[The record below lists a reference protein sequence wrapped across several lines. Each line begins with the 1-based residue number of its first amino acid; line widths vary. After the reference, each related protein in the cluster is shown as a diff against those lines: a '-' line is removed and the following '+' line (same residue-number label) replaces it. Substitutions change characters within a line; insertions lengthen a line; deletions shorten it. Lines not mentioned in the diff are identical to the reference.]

1 MSKPI
6 ITLSGLKLVIM
17 LGMLVV
23 IFAGVKVAADI
34 IVPFIL
40 ALFIAV
46 ILEPVVQLIE
56 RWRIPRVFAVTLLLV
71 LIVMGAVLL
80 LAYLGTSLNELAR
93 TLPQYR
99 SSLIIPLENIEP
111 WLKRIGITVSVEEVL
126 KYIDPNAAMT
136 TISTL
141 ITQLSNAMFSVF
153 LLLLTVV
160 FMLLEVPQ
168 LPAKLSQVMHRPLD
182 GMAAIQR
189 AVKAVTHYLVLKT
202 AISLIT
208 GLVVWLMLASM
219 GISFAFV
226 WGLLAFAL
234 NYIPNIGSV
243 LAAIPP
249 VAQVLVFH
257 GFYDSATVALGYL
270 LINLIFGNIIE
281 PRVMGRGLGLS
292 TLVVLLSLIFWG
304 WLLGPVGML
313 LSVPLTIIVKI
324 ALEQSESG
332 KGIAILLGDDA
343 RKIAPPS
350 PETGTNDKSA

>member
-1 MSKPI
+1 MAKPI
-6 ITLSGLKLVIM
+6 ITLNGLKIVIM
-17 LGMLVV
+17 LGMLV
-23 IFAGVKVAADI
+23 IILSGIRVAADI

-46 ILEPVVQLIE
+46 VLNPVVQRMVKL
-56 RWRIPRVFAVTLLLV
+56 RIPRVIAVSL
-71 LIVMGAVLL
+71 LIVIIVMLMVLL

-99 SSLIIPLENIEP
+99 SSLVIPLKNLEP
-111 WLKRIGITVSVEEVL
+111 WLQRAGIGVSVYELV

-136 TISTL
+136 LVTNL
-141 ITQLSNAMFSVF
+141 LAQLSNAMSSIF

-168 LPAKLSQVMHRPLD
+168 LPNKLKQMMSRPIE

-189 AVKAVTHYLVLKT
+189 AIDSVSHYLVLKT
-202 AISLIT
+202 AISIVT
-208 GLVVWLMLASM
+208 GLVAWGMLAALDVR
-219 GISFAFV
+219 FAFV

-249 VAQVLVFH
+249 IAQVLVFS
-257 GFYDSATVALGYL
+257 GLYDALVVLAGYL
-270 LINLIFGNIIE
+270 VINLVFGNILE
-281 PRVMGRGLGLS
+281 PRIMGRGLGLS
-292 TLVVLLSLIFWG
+292 TLVVFLSLIFWG

-324 ALEQSESG
+324 ALEQTNGGQS
-332 KGIAILLGDDA
+332 IAVLLSDLN
-343 RKIAPPS
+343 K
-350 PETGTNDKSA
+350 E

>member
-1 MSKPI
+1 MAKPI
-6 ITLSGLKLVIM
+6 ITLNGLKIVIM
-17 LGMLVV
+17 LGMLV
-23 IFAGVKVAADI
+23 IILSGIRVAADI

-46 ILEPVVQLIE
+46 VLNPVVQRMVKL
-56 RWRIPRVFAVTLLLV
+56 RIPRVIAVSL
-71 LIVMGAVLL
+71 LIVIIVMLMVLL

-99 SSLIIPLENIEP
+99 SSLVIPLKNLEP
-111 WLKRIGITVSVEEVL
+111 WLQRAGIGVSVDELV

-136 TISTL
+136 LVTNL
-141 ITQLSNAMFSVF
+141 LAQLSNAMSSIF

-168 LPAKLSQVMHRPLD
+168 LPNKLKQMMSRPIE

-189 AVKAVTHYLVLKT
+189 AIDSVSHYLVLKT
-202 AISLIT
+202 AISIVT
-208 GLVVWLMLASM
+208 GLVAWGMLAALNVR
-219 GISFAFV
+219 FAFV

-249 VAQVLVFH
+249 IAQVLVFS
-257 GFYDSATVALGYL
+257 GLYDALVVFAGYL
-270 LINLIFGNIIE
+270 VINLVFGNILE
-281 PRVMGRGLGLS
+281 PRIMGRGLGLS
-292 TLVVLLSLIFWG
+292 TLVVFLSLIFWG

-324 ALEQSESG
+324 ALEQTNGGQS
-332 KGIAILLGDDA
+332 IAVLLSDLN
-343 RKIAPPS
+343 K
-350 PETGTNDKSA
+350 E

>member
-1 MSKPI
+1 MKNAGIHMAKPI
-6 ITLSGLKLVIM
+6 ITLNGLKIVIM
-17 LGMLVV
+17 LGMLV
-23 IFAGVKVAADI
+23 IILSGIRVAADI

-46 ILEPVVQLIE
+46 VLNPVLQRMVKL
-56 RWRIPRVFAVTLLLV
+56 RIPRVIAVSL
-71 LIVMGAVLL
+71 LIVIIVMLMVLL

-99 SSLIIPLENIEP
+99 SSLVIPLKNLEP
-111 WLKRIGITVSVEEVL
+111 WLQRAGIGVSVDELV

-136 TISTL
+136 LVTNL
-141 ITQLSNAMFSVF
+141 LAQLSNAMSSIF

-168 LPAKLSQVMHRPLD
+168 LPNKLKQMMRRPIE

-189 AVKAVTHYLVLKT
+189 AIDSVSHYLVLKT
-202 AISLIT
+202 AISIVT
-208 GLVVWLMLASM
+208 GLVAWGMLAALDVR
-219 GISFAFV
+219 FAFV

-249 VAQVLVFH
+249 IAQVLVFS
-257 GFYDSATVALGYL
+257 GLYDALVVFAGYL
-270 LINLIFGNIIE
+270 VINLVFGNILE
-281 PRVMGRGLGLS
+281 PRIMGRGLGLS
-292 TLVVLLSLIFWG
+292 TLVVFLSLIFWG

-324 ALEQSESG
+324 ALEQTNGGQS
-332 KGIAILLGDDA
+332 IAVLLSDLN
-343 RKIAPPS
+343 K
-350 PETGTNDKSA
+350 E

>member
-1 MSKPI
+1 MAKPI
-6 ITLSGLKLVIM
+6 ITLNGLKIVIM
-17 LGMLVV
+17 LGMLV
-23 IFAGVKVAADI
+23 IILSGIRVAADI

-46 ILEPVVQLIE
+46 VLNPVVQRMVKL
-56 RWRIPRVFAVTLLLV
+56 RIPRVIAVSL
-71 LIVMGAVLL
+71 LIVIIVMLMVLL

-99 SSLIIPLENIEP
+99 SSLVIPLKNLEP
-111 WLKRIGITVSVEEVL
+111 WLQRAGIGVSVDELV

-136 TISTL
+136 LVTNL
-141 ITQLSNAMFSVF
+141 LAQLSNAMSSIF

-168 LPAKLSQVMHRPLD
+168 LPNKLKQMMSRPIE

-189 AVKAVTHYLVLKT
+189 AIDSVSHYLVLKT
-202 AISLIT
+202 AISIVT
-208 GLVVWLMLASM
+208 GLVAWGMLAALDVR
-219 GISFAFV
+219 FAFV

-249 VAQVLVFH
+249 IAQVLVFS
-257 GFYDSATVALGYL
+257 GLYDALVVFAGYL
-270 LINLIFGNIIE
+270 VINLVFGNILE
-281 PRVMGRGLGLS
+281 PRIMGRGLGLS
-292 TLVVLLSLIFWG
+292 TLVVFLSLIFWG
-304 WLLGPVGML
+304 WLLGAVGML

-324 ALEQSESG
+324 ALEQTNGGQS
-332 KGIAILLGDDA
+332 IAVLLSDLN
-343 RKIAPPS
+343 K
-350 PETGTNDKSA
+350 E

>member
-1 MSKPI
+1 MVKPI
-6 ITLSGLKLVIM
+6 ITLNGLKIVIM
-17 LGMLVV
+17 LGMLV
-23 IFAGVKVAADI
+23 IILTGIRFAADI

-46 ILEPVVQLIE
+46 VLSPLVQRMVKL
-56 RWRIPRVFAVTLLLV
+56 RVPRVLAISLLV
-71 LIVMGAVLL
+71 IIIVMAMVLL

-99 SSLIIPLENIEP
+99 SSLVIPLKNLEP
-111 WLKRIGITVSVEEVL
+111 WLVRLGIGVSVDEMV

-136 TISTL
+136 L
-141 ITQLSNAMFSVF
+141 ITNLLAQLTNAMSSIF

-168 LPAKLSQVMHRPLD
+168 LPTKFQQIMVRPVE

-189 AVKAVTHYLVLKT
+189 AIDSVSHYLVLKT
-202 AISLIT
+202 AISLVT
-208 GLVVWLMLASM
+208 GLVVWGMLSALDVR
-219 GISFAFV
+219 FAFI

-249 VAQVLVFH
+249 IIQVLAF
-257 GFYDSATVALGYL
+257 GGLYDALVVLAGYL
-270 LINLIFGNIIE
+270 IINLVFGNILE
-281 PRVMGRGLGLS
+281 PRIMGRGLGLS
-292 TLVVLLSLIFWG
+292 TLVVFLSLIFWG

-324 ALEQSESG
+324 ALEQSVGGQS
-332 KGIAILLGDDA
+332 IAILLGDA
-343 RKIAPPS
+343 NK
-350 PETGTNDKSA
+350 K

>member
-1 MSKPI
+1 MAKPI
-6 ITLSGLKLVIM
+6 ITLNGLKMVIM
-17 LGMLVV
+17 LGMLV
-23 IFAGVKVAADI
+23 IILSGIRVAADI

-46 ILEPVVQLIE
+46 VLNPVVQRMVKL
-56 RWRIPRVFAVTLLLV
+56 RIPRVIAVSL
-71 LIVMGAVLL
+71 LIVIIVMLMVLL

-99 SSLIIPLENIEP
+99 SSLVIPLKNLEP
-111 WLKRIGITVSVEEVL
+111 WLQRAGIGVSIDELV

-136 TISTL
+136 LVTNL
-141 ITQLSNAMFSVF
+141 LAQLSNAMSSIF

-168 LPAKLSQVMHRPLD
+168 LPNKLKQMMSRPIE

-189 AVKAVTHYLVLKT
+189 AIDSVSHYLVLKT
-202 AISLIT
+202 AISIVT
-208 GLVVWLMLASM
+208 GLVAWGMLAALDVR
-219 GISFAFV
+219 FAFV

-249 VAQVLVFH
+249 IAQVLVFS
-257 GFYDSATVALGYL
+257 GLYDALVVFAGYL
-270 LINLIFGNIIE
+270 VINLVFGNILE
-281 PRVMGRGLGLS
+281 PRIMGRGLGLS
-292 TLVVLLSLIFWG
+292 TLVVFLSLIFWG

-324 ALEQSESG
+324 ALEQTNGGQS
-332 KGIAILLGDDA
+332 IAVLLSDLN
-343 RKIAPPS
+343 K
-350 PETGTNDKSA
+350 E

>member
-1 MSKPI
+1 MAKPI
-6 ITLSGLKLVIM
+6 ITLNGLKIVIM
-17 LGMLVV
+17 LGMLV
-23 IFAGVKVAADI
+23 IILSGIRVAADI

-46 ILEPVVQLIE
+46 VLNPVAQRMVKL
-56 RWRIPRVFAVTLLLV
+56 RIPRVIAVSL
-71 LIVMGAVLL
+71 LIVIIVMLMVLL

-99 SSLIIPLENIEP
+99 SSLVIPLKNIEP
-111 WLKRIGITVSVEEVL
+111 WLQRAGIGVSVDELV

-136 TISTL
+136 LVTNL
-141 ITQLSNAMFSVF
+141 LAQLSNAMSSIF

-168 LPAKLSQVMHRPLD
+168 LPNKLKQMMSRPIE

-189 AVKAVTHYLVLKT
+189 AIDSVSHYLVLKT
-202 AISLIT
+202 AISIVT
-208 GLVVWLMLASM
+208 GLVAWGMLAALDVR
-219 GISFAFV
+219 FAFV

-249 VAQVLVFH
+249 IAQVLVFS
-257 GFYDSATVALGYL
+257 GLYDALVVFAGYL
-270 LINLIFGNIIE
+270 VINLVFGNILE
-281 PRVMGRGLGLS
+281 PRIMGRGLGLS
-292 TLVVLLSLIFWG
+292 TLVVFLSLIFWG

-324 ALEQSESG
+324 ALEQTNGGQS
-332 KGIAILLGDDA
+332 IAVLLSDLN
-343 RKIAPPS
+343 K
-350 PETGTNDKSA
+350 E

>member
-1 MSKPI
+1 MAKPI
-6 ITLSGLKLVIM
+6 ITLNGLKIVIM
-17 LGMLVV
+17 LGMLV
-23 IFAGVKVAADI
+23 IILSGIRVAADI

-46 ILEPVVQLIE
+46 VLNPVVQRMVKL
-56 RWRIPRVFAVTLLLV
+56 RIPRVIAVSL
-71 LIVMGAVLL
+71 LIVIIVMLMVLL

-99 SSLIIPLENIEP
+99 SSLVIPLKNLEP
-111 WLKRIGITVSVEEVL
+111 WLQRAGIGVSVDELV

-136 TISTL
+136 LVTNL
-141 ITQLSNAMFSVF
+141 LAQLSNAMSSIF

-168 LPAKLSQVMHRPLD
+168 LPNKLKQMMSRPIE
-182 GMAAIQR
+182 GMAVIQR
-189 AVKAVTHYLVLKT
+189 AIDSVSHYLVLKT
-202 AISLIT
+202 AISIVT
-208 GLVVWLMLASM
+208 GLVAWGMLAALDVR
-219 GISFAFV
+219 FAFV

-249 VAQVLVFH
+249 IAQVLVFN
-257 GFYDSATVALGYL
+257 GLYDALVVFAGYL
-270 LINLIFGNIIE
+270 VINLVFGNILE
-281 PRVMGRGLGLS
+281 PRIMGRGLGLS
-292 TLVVLLSLIFWG
+292 TLVVFLSLIFWG

-324 ALEQSESG
+324 ALEQTNGGQS
-332 KGIAILLGDDA
+332 IAVLLSDLN
-343 RKIAPPS
+343 K
-350 PETGTNDKSA
+350 E

>member
-1 MSKPI
+1 MAKPI
-6 ITLSGLKLVIM
+6 ITLNGLKIVIM
-17 LGMLVV
+17 LGMLV
-23 IFAGVKVAADI
+23 IILSGIRVAADI

-46 ILEPVVQLIE
+46 VLNPVVQRMVKL
-56 RWRIPRVFAVTLLLV
+56 RIPRVIAVSL
-71 LIVMGAVLL
+71 LIVIIVMLMVLL

-99 SSLIIPLENIEP
+99 SSLVIPLKNLEP
-111 WLKRIGITVSVEEVL
+111 WLQRAGIGVSVDELV

-136 TISTL
+136 LVTNL
-141 ITQLSNAMFSVF
+141 LAQLSNAMSSIF

-168 LPAKLSQVMHRPLD
+168 LPNKLKQMMSRPIE

-189 AVKAVTHYLVLKT
+189 AIDSVSHYLVLKT
-202 AISLIT
+202 AISIVT
-208 GLVVWLMLASM
+208 GLVAWGMLAALDVR
-219 GISFAFV
+219 FAFV

-249 VAQVLVFH
+249 IAQVLVF
-257 GFYDSATVALGYL
+257 GGLYDALVVLAGYL
-270 LINLIFGNIIE
+270 VINLVFGNILE
-281 PRVMGRGLGLS
+281 PRIMGRGLGLS
-292 TLVVLLSLIFWG
+292 TLVVFLSLIFWG

-324 ALEQSESG
+324 ALEQTNGGQS
-332 KGIAILLGDDA
+332 IAVLLSDLN
-343 RKIAPPS
+343 K
-350 PETGTNDKSA
+350 E

>member
-1 MSKPI
+1 MPKPI
-6 ITLSGLKLVIM
+6 ITLNGLKIVIM
-17 LGMLVV
+17 LGMLV
-23 IFAGVKVAADI
+23 IILTGIRFAADI

-40 ALFIAV
+40 AIFLAV
-46 ILEPVVQLIE
+46 VLNPLVQRMVKL
-56 RWRIPRVFAVTLLLV
+56 RVPRVMAISILV
-71 LIVMGAVLL
+71 LIIVMAMVLL

-99 SSLIIPLENIEP
+99 SSLVVPLKNLEP
-111 WLKRIGITVSVEEVL
+111 WLVRLGIGVSVDELV

-136 TISTL
+136 LVTNL
-141 ITQLSNAMFSVF
+141 LAQLSNAMSSIF

-168 LPAKLSQVMHRPLD
+168 LPTKFQQIMTRPVE

-189 AVKAVTHYLVLKT
+189 AIDSVSHYLVLKT
-202 AISLIT
+202 AISIVT
-208 GLVVWLMLASM
+208 GLVVWAMLAALEVR
-219 GISFAFV
+219 FAFV

-249 VAQVLVFH
+249 IAQVLVF
-257 GFYDSATVALGYL
+257 GGLYDALVVLAGYL
-270 LINLIFGNIIE
+270 MINLVFGNILE
-281 PRVMGRGLGLS
+281 PRIMGRGLGLS
-292 TLVVLLSLIFWG
+292 TLVVFLSLIFWG

-324 ALEQSESG
+324 ALEQTVAGQS
-332 KGIAILLGDDA
+332 IAILLSDVNKA
-343 RKIAPPS
+343 
-350 PETGTNDKSA
+350 

>member
-1 MSKPI
+1 MAKPI
-6 ITLSGLKLVIM
+6 ITLNGLKIVIM
-17 LGMLVV
+17 LGMLV
-23 IFAGVKVAADI
+23 IILSGIRVAADI

-46 ILEPVVQLIE
+46 VLNPVVQRMVKL
-56 RWRIPRVFAVTLLLV
+56 RIPRVIAVSL
-71 LIVMGAVLL
+71 LIVIIVMLMVLL

-99 SSLIIPLENIEP
+99 SSLVIPLKNLEP
-111 WLKRIGITVSVEEVL
+111 WLQRAGIGVSVDELV

-136 TISTL
+136 LVTNL
-141 ITQLSNAMFSVF
+141 LAQLSNAMSSIF

-168 LPAKLSQVMHRPLD
+168 LPNKLKQMMSRPIE

-189 AVKAVTHYLVLKT
+189 AIDSVSHYLVLKT
-202 AISLIT
+202 AISIVT
-208 GLVVWLMLASM
+208 GLVAWGMLAALDVR
-219 GISFAFV
+219 FAFV
-226 WGLLAFAL
+226 WGLLAIAL

-249 VAQVLVFH
+249 IAQVLVFS
-257 GFYDSATVALGYL
+257 GLYDALVVFAGYL
-270 LINLIFGNIIE
+270 VINLVFGNILE
-281 PRVMGRGLGLS
+281 PRIMGRGLGLS
-292 TLVVLLSLIFWG
+292 TLVVFLSLIFWG

-324 ALEQSESG
+324 ALEQTNGGQS
-332 KGIAILLGDDA
+332 IAVLLSDLN
-343 RKIAPPS
+343 K
-350 PETGTNDKSA
+350 E

>member
-1 MSKPI
+1 MAKPI
-6 ITLSGLKLVIM
+6 ITLNGLKIVIM
-17 LGMLVV
+17 LGMLV
-23 IFAGVKVAADI
+23 IILSGIRVAADI

-46 ILEPVVQLIE
+46 VLNPVVQRMVKL
-56 RWRIPRVFAVTLLLV
+56 RIPRVIAVSL
-71 LIVMGAVLL
+71 LIVIIVMLMVLL

-99 SSLIIPLENIEP
+99 SSLVIPLKNLEP
-111 WLKRIGITVSVEEVL
+111 WLQRAGIGVSVDELV

-136 TISTL
+136 LVTNL
-141 ITQLSNAMFSVF
+141 LAQLSNAMSSIFLLLLTVVF
-153 LLLLTVV
+153 MLLLTVV

-168 LPAKLSQVMHRPLD
+168 LPNKLKQMMSRPIE

-189 AVKAVTHYLVLKT
+189 AIDSVSHYLVLKT
-202 AISLIT
+202 AISIVT
-208 GLVVWLMLASM
+208 GLVAWGMLAALDVR
-219 GISFAFV
+219 FAFV

-249 VAQVLVFH
+249 IAQVLVFS
-257 GFYDSATVALGYL
+257 GLYDALVVFAGYL
-270 LINLIFGNIIE
+270 VINLVFGNILE
-281 PRVMGRGLGLS
+281 PRIMGRGLGLS
-292 TLVVLLSLIFWG
+292 TLVVFLSLIFWG

-324 ALEQSESG
+324 ALEQTNGGQS
-332 KGIAILLGDDA
+332 IAVLLSDLN
-343 RKIAPPS
+343 K
-350 PETGTNDKSA
+350 E